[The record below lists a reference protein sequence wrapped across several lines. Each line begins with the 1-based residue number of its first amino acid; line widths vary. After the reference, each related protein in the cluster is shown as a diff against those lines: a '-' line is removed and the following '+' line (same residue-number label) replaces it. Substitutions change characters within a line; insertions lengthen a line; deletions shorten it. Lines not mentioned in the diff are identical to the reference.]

1 MATEAWGGWVTNCIP
16 NDGSPKDGLKE
27 IIRSGLS
34 CCPEVKKLP
43 AKYSDF
49 CSYNG
54 HCINVFSDTFMYA
67 KNDCIVVCLY
77 P

>member
-43 AKYSDF
+43 ANAGDVGSIPSLGGFYMPWV
-49 CSYNG
+49 N
-54 HCINVFSDTFMYA
+54 
-67 KNDCIVVCLY
+67 
-77 P
+77 